1 MIRVNLLPP
10 ESRKAEPGAAVAIPW
25 KPLAMGAGGALALL
39 TVALVAGNQWQAGR
53 LDRLRKEWEHIQPQR
68 TDLEEKQKRFQQ
80 MQGQASVLDQVKAP
94 KGRWAPRL
102 NLLSDAVAPQVWF
115 TGLKLAPGEP
125 VRLEGSALVVSASNE
140 RGAAVTHFL
149 QNLQEQAGFPDW
161 FSGVELKSV
170 EHRQIKQEE
179 VVDFAI
185 LLTPTS

>member
-10 ESRKAEPGAAVAIPW
+10 EARKAEPGAAVAIPW

-53 LDRLRKEWEHIQPQR
+53 LQRLRKEWDQIQPQR
-68 TDLEEKQKRFQQ
+68 AQLEEKQKHLQQ
-80 MQGQASVLDQVKAP
+80 LQGQAGVLEQVKAP

-102 NLLSDAVAPQVWF
+102 NLLSDAVVPQVWF
-115 TGLKLAPGEP
+115 TSFKLAPGQP
-125 VRLEGSALVVSASNE
+125 VRLEGSALVVSGSTE
-140 RGAAVTHFL
+140 RGAAVTKFL
-149 QNLQEQAGFPDW
+149 RHLQEQAGFPDW

-185 LLTPTS
+185 LLTPTV